1 MVLAYLGVPFLLK
14 IALVPIIFLPAVVV
28 QMWFGQERLLRFFP
42 KEKHGAFWPLFL
54 TGVIVPSV
62 MQYVLVVC
70 GALIMEALEQ
80 SNEEDGNSEFRRCLA
95 ANFSRDECRSW
106 TPASFTEAG
115 WEARNTSLNAVL
127 GDPAEF
133 PWRNWD
139 IFGSCFFCFT
149 IVTTIGYGTFGPA
162 TQGGR
167 AFTCVFLLL
176 GIPWNV
182 YTYANLGKTITELI
196 FGPVR
201 PFTERFIRR
210 ALGSHA
216 DVDRDGDKSISPD
229 EIIEGFR
236 RAGWLKPSSAE
247 EGKLRAAVAEFDKDG
262 EPGLSSAEFELFVEH
277 CAEVASAK
285 VETLCTFVLFI
296 LSLIVFGVVLPVTEG
311 PVGWRGID
319 GLYFS
324 LITFSTV
331 GLGDL
336 TLSLSNAGSLHGQ
349 FEFWLFVLYSV
360 ELALLGACISSAY
373 DLYYASTF
381 LLRPG
386 RLKASLLAR
395 ASAKGAPPQTYVAH
409 DAQETIEISAMS

>member
-28 QMWFGQERLLRFFP
+28 QMWFGQERLLTFFP

-95 ANFSRDECRSW
+95 ANFSRDEWAPS
-106 TPASFTEAG
+106 SFTEAG

-210 ALGSHA
+210 ALGGHA
-216 DVDRDGDKSISPD
+216 DVDRDDQSISLA
-229 EIIEGFR
+229 R
-236 RAGWLKPSSAE
+236 SSRASGAQAGSPSSAE

-262 EPGLSSAEFELFVEH
+262 EPGLV
-277 CAEVASAK
+277 CRV
-285 VETLCTFVLFI
+285 
-296 LSLIVFGVVLPVTEG
+296 
-311 PVGWRGID
+311 
-319 GLYFS
+319 
-324 LITFSTV
+324 
-331 GLGDL
+331 
-336 TLSLSNAGSLHGQ
+336 
-349 FEFWLFVLYSV
+349 
-360 ELALLGACISSAY
+360 
-373 DLYYASTF
+373 
-381 LLRPG
+381 
-386 RLKASLLAR
+386 
-395 ASAKGAPPQTYVAH
+395 
-409 DAQETIEISAMS
+409 